1 MPQASQNKLKALSFL
16 MADPEVSLEDK
27 DAKLGEFG
35 SLLGYV
41 TDYIR
46 NEQPVSEESVE
57 VDPISILGMSG
68 VPAEIAQSA
77 LKALEE
83 LRQ

>member
-1 MPQASQNKLKALSFL
+1 MPQASQDRLKSLSFL
-16 MADPEVSLEDK
+16 MADPEVSPTEK
-27 DAKLGEFG
+27 DAALGEFG

-41 TDYIR
+41 TDYLR
-46 NEQPVSEESVE
+46 NEQPVSETSIE

-68 VPAEIAQSA
+68 VPAEVATEA
-77 LKALEE
+77 MKALEE